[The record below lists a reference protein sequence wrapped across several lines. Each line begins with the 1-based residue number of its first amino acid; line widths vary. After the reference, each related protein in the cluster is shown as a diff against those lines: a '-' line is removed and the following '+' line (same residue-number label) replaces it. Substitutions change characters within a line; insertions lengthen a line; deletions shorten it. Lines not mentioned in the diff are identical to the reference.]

1 MAKTRY
7 SGVFVDTKGKYFYET
22 ELGIDRIS
30 GKRIR
35 KKSRK
40 DSNGKPFSTAREA
53 YLELTRVKRE
63 YHKAHTYANYNITVK
78 QFILDCYIPYY
89 KCISKIYC

>member
-35 KKSRK
+35 KKVEK
-40 DSNGKPFSTAREA
+40 IA
-53 YLELTRVKRE
+53 
-63 YHKAHTYANYNITVK
+63 TVSL
-78 QFILDCYIPYY
+78 FLLPERRI
-89 KCISKIYC
+89 